1 MIPEWDEALRAAGYV
16 DQRSGKRGSW
26 RGLSHEIGVHV
37 TTLTSM
43 ARGERETDQ
52 AIVNKVADALGVD
65 QLTIAEWIGRE
76 RTERRP
82 FQPVDGADLMTKD
95 EQAAINS
102 LITLLVRDRKRGQR
116 DGRRPEAEKSASRGN
131 PDLLKS
137 ERVPHTASSGKSDGV
152 VNGTEGDTAMVDPGS
167 PGMDDP
173 TAHDGVG
180 RDLRSHS
187 ETRPRE

>member
-82 FQPVDGADLMTKD
+82 FRPVDGADLMTKE

-116 DGRRPEAEKSASRGN
+116 DGRRPEAKKRLGGEVTSLQGRRR
-131 PDLLKS
+131 
-137 ERVPHTASSGKSDGV
+137 RVL
-152 VNGTEGDTAMVDPGS
+152 
-167 PGMDDP
+167 DDAGEQDVAAYHEEP
-173 TAHDGVG
+173 
-180 RDLRSHS
+180 
-187 ETRPRE
+187 E